1 MISIGKINNVSYH
14 LDHSQHDYYSENDNE
29 QGIFKGTLMRYQGL
43 ENKPVTEKQY
53 LKQIDFGGENN
64 KGIDICFSPPK
75 DWTLIYNLSDEETRL
90 KMDVYRDKAVNAICR
105 AIEQNTYI
113 RKTENNKTTF
123 ELAKAVGIATFN
135 HHTSREV
142 NDKIINPLGVVDAQ
156 EHTHFTVFPKVLGK
170 DNKYHSHTLLQA
182 KYEKHNGHET
192 IRYFDQVGQYEL
204 AKGLQELGFNLY
216 EADKHGNFA
225 VKGITDE
232 LRDNFSKR
240 SEQINKLAGENADY
254 SKKQEVSLKV
264 RAKKDSHNL
273 EDLRSYWQGNAKALG
288 FDKNKLES
296 IKEKQTSQDKTL
308 NELMKDRKATVS
320 MKKLKTLSL
329 SNAKF
334 SNKTNTEKLEE
345 FKKDNKLSKF
355 TKNNFVYSKNAF
367 ITKSLNTFNK
377 SSQSKTFAKLSNRS
391 PGTSTLSQSKPQAQ
405 PSQAATKA
413 QPSQSATP
421 RKPASTPVTT
431 SRSGDSNKTATIGD
445 IKRLELSL
453 LSLDPLDPDYMKHKG
468 AIEEQIAQLKE
479 ELSHSEKSGTTSNN
493 DLTSN
498 DYIES
503 LSQANEIELNNK
515 LLELEDK
522 TELTEGQ
529 INKKLNEIIEFHN
542 SINKKLNEKFINNS
556 KSVSNEIVI
565 GK

>member
-29 QGIFKGTLMRYQGL
+29 KGTFKGTLMRYQGL

-53 LKQIDFGGENN
+53 LKQIDFGGEKN

-90 KMDVYRDKAVNAICR
+90 KMDGYRDKAVNAICR

-113 RKTENNKTTF
+113 RKTESNKTTF

-142 NDKIINPLGVVDAQ
+142 NDKIINPLGIVDAQ
-156 EHTHFTVFPKVLGK
+156 EHTHFTIFPKVLGK

-182 KYEKHNGHET
+182 KYEKENGHET

-216 EADKHGNFA
+216 EADQHGNFA

-232 LRDNFSKR
+232 LRENFSKR
-240 SEQINKLAGENADY
+240 TEQINKLAGNNADY

-273 EDLRSYWQGNAKALG
+273 NDLRQYWQDNAKALG
-288 FDKNKLES
+288 FDKMKLES
-296 IKEKQTSQDKTL
+296 IKEKQTNQDKTL
-308 NELMKDRKATVS
+308 NELMQDKKATVS

-334 SNKTNTEKLEE
+334 SNRTSTEKLEE
-345 FKKDNKLSKF
+345 FKKDNKLNKF
-355 TKNNFVYSKNAF
+355 TKNNFVYSKNDF
-367 ITKSLNTFNK
+367 IAKSLNTFSK
-377 SSQSKTFAKLSNRS
+377 SSQLKTFSKLSNRS
-391 PGTSTLSQSKPQAQ
+391 PGTSKPSNSDTKQNKPQAQ
-405 PSQAATKA
+405 PSNTSP
-413 QPSQSATP
+413 QPQ
-421 RKPASTPVTT
+421 KPASTTKPSFVG
-431 SRSGDSNKTATIGD
+431 GDNKTATISS
-445 IKRLELSL
+445 IKRLELDL
-453 LSLDPLDPDYMKHKG
+453 LSLDPLDPDYLKNKG
-468 AIEEQIAQLKE
+468 NIEEQIAQLKE
-479 ELSHSEKSGTTSNN
+479 ELSNN
-493 DLTSN
+493 DKAYNAGNIHFDLNSN
-498 DYIES
+498 SYIES
-503 LSQANEIELNNK
+503 LSKENETELNKK
-515 LLELEDK
+515 LLELEDNK
-522 TELTEGQ
+522 ELTEGKV
-529 INKKLNEIIEFHN
+529 NKKLNEIIEFHS
-542 SINKKLNEKFINNS
+542 SINTKLNEKYLELSKSINN
-556 KSVSNEIVI
+556 EILI
-565 GK
+565 EK

>member
-14 LDHSQHDYYSENDNE
+14 LEHSQHDYYSENDNE
-29 QGIFKGTLMRYQGL
+29 KGTFKGTLMRYQGL
-43 ENKPVTEKQY
+43 ENKQVTEKQY
-53 LKQIDFGGENN
+53 LKQIDFGGEKN

-75 DWTLIYNLSDEETRL
+75 DWTLIYNLSDEETRQ

-113 RKTENNKTTF
+113 RKTENKKTTY

-135 HHTSREV
+135 HHTGREV
-142 NDKIINPLGVVDAQ
+142 NDKDINPLGIVDAQ

-170 DNKYHSHTLLQA
+170 DNKYHSHTLLEA
-182 KYEKHNGHET
+182 KYEKHNEHET

-240 SEQINKLAGENADY
+240 TEQINKIAGKNADY
-254 SKKQEVSLKV
+254 SRKQEVSLKV

-273 EDLRSYWQGNAKALG
+273 EDLRKYWQDNAKTLG
-288 FDKNKLES
+288 FDKDKLES
-296 IKEKQTSQDKTL
+296 IKEKQTNQDKTL
-308 NELMKDRKATVS
+308 NELMKDKKATVS
-320 MKKLKTLSL
+320 LKKLKTLSL

-345 FKKDNKLSKF
+345 FKKDNKLNKF
-355 TKNNFVYSKNAF
+355 TKNNFVYSKNDF
-367 ITKSLNTFNK
+367 IAKSLNTFSK
-377 SSQSKTFAKLSNRS
+377 SSQLKTFSKLSNRS
-391 PGTSTLSQSKPQAQ
+391 PGTSTPSQSKPQAQ
-405 PSQAATKA
+405 PSHAAAKA
-413 QPSQSATP
+413 QPSETAQQEKA
-421 RKPASTPVTT
+421 PASTPKT
-431 SRSGDSNKTATIGD
+431 SFKAGDSKTATIGD
-445 IKRLELSL
+445 IKRLELDL
-453 LSLDPLDPDYMKHKG
+453 LSLDPLDPDYLKNKG

-479 ELSHSEKSGTTSNN
+479 ELSHSEKANSNIDF
-493 DLTSN
+493 DLNSN
-498 DYIES
+498 SSIEN
-503 LSQANEIELNNK
+503 LSQANEAELNNK

-522 TELTEGQ
+522 TELTEGKV
-529 INKKLNEIIEFHN
+529 NKKLNEIIEFHS
-542 SINKKLNEKFINNS
+542 SINKKLNEHFLNNS
-556 KSVSNEIVI
+556 KSFINEIVI
-565 GK
+565 GN

>member
-29 QGIFKGTLMRYQGL
+29 KGIFKGTLMRYQGL

-53 LKQIDFGGENN
+53 LKQIDFGGDKN

-75 DWTLIYNLSDEETRL
+75 DWTLIYNLSDEETRQ

-113 RKTENNKTTF
+113 RKTENNKTTY

-135 HHTSREV
+135 HHTGREV
-142 NDKIINPLGVVDAQ
+142 NDKDINPLGIVDAQ

-170 DNKYHSHTLLQA
+170 DNKYHSHTLLEA
-182 KYEKHNGHET
+182 KYEKHNEHET

-225 VKGITDE
+225 VKGITEE

-240 SEQINKLAGENADY
+240 TEQINKIAGKNADY
-254 SKKQEVSLKV
+254 SRKQEVSLKV

-273 EDLRSYWQGNAKALG
+273 EDLRKYWQDNAKTLG
-288 FDKNKLES
+288 FDKDKLES
-296 IKEKQTSQDKTL
+296 IKEKQTNQDKTL
-308 NELMKDRKATVS
+308 NELMKDKKATVS

-329 SNAKF
+329 SNTKF
-334 SNKTNTEKLEE
+334 SNRTNTEKLEE
-345 FKKDNKLSKF
+345 FKKDNKLNKF

-367 ITKSLNTFNK
+367 ITKSLNTFSK
-377 SSQSKTFAKLSNRS
+377 ASQSKTFAKLSNRT
-391 PGTSTLSQSKPQAQ
+391 PGTSTPSQSKPQAQ
-405 PSQAATKA
+405 PSHKA

-421 RKPASTPVTT
+421 HKPASTPATS
-431 SRSGDSNKTATIGD
+431 SRSADSKTATIGD
-445 IKRLELSL
+445 IKRLELNL
-453 LSLDPLDPDYMKHKG
+453 LSLDPLDPDYLKHKG

-479 ELSHSEKSGTTSNN
+479 ELSNSEKSGTTSNN
-493 DLTSN
+493 DLSSN

-503 LSQANEIELNNK
+503 LSQTNEVELNNK

-522 TELTEGQ
+522 TELSEGQ
-529 INKKLNEIIEFHN
+529 VNKKLNEIIEFHS

-556 KSVSNEIVI
+556 KSVGNEIVI

>member
-14 LDHSQHDYYSENDNE
+14 LEHSQHDYYSENDNE
-29 QGIFKGTLMRYQGL
+29 KGTFKGTLMRYQGL
-43 ENKPVTEKQY
+43 ENKQVTEKQY

-142 NDKIINPLGVVDAQ
+142 NDKHINPLGIVDAQ

-182 KYEKHNGHET
+182 KYEKDNGHET

-232 LRDNFSKR
+232 LRENFSKR
-240 SEQINKLAGENADY
+240 TEQINKLAGNNADY
-254 SKKQEVSLKV
+254 SRKQEVSLKV

-273 EDLRSYWQGNAKALG
+273 EDLRKYWQDNAKTLG
-288 FDKNKLES
+288 FDKDKLES
-296 IKEKQTSQDKTL
+296 IKEIQTNQDKTL
-308 NELMKDRKATVS
+308 NELLKDKKATVS

-334 SNKTNTEKLEE
+334 SNRTNTEKLEE
-345 FKKDNKLSKF
+345 FKKDNKLNKF
-355 TKNNFVYSKNAF
+355 TKNNFVYSKNDF
-367 ITKSLNTFNK
+367 IAKSLDTFSK
-377 SSQSKTFAKLSNRS
+377 SSQLKTFSKLSNRS
-391 PGTSTLSQSKPQAQ
+391 PGTSKPIQNTTKPSKPQAQ
-405 PSQAATKA
+405 PSQPSI
-413 QPSQSATP
+413 QPQ
-421 RKPASTPVTT
+421 KPASNVKP
-431 SRSGDSNKTATIGD
+431 SFAGGDSKTATISS
-445 IKRLELSL
+445 IKRLELDL
-453 LSLDPLDPDYMKHKG
+453 LSLDPLDPDYLKHKG
-468 AIEEQIAQLKE
+468 NIEEQIAQLKE
-479 ELSHSEKSGTTSNN
+479 ELSTSEKSSTTNN
-493 DLTSN
+493 DFNMSSN
-498 DYIES
+498 SFIES
-503 LSQANEIELNNK
+503 LSQENENQLNNK
-515 LLELEDK
+515 LLDLEDK
-522 TELTEGQ
+522 NELTEGQ
-529 INKKLNEIIEFHN
+529 VNKKLNEIIEFHSSINTKLNQKYIDN
-542 SINKKLNEKFINNS
+542 SIQQKQQQ
-556 KSVSNEIVI
+556 EIT
-565 GK
+565 K

>member
-14 LDHSQHDYYSENDNE
+14 LEHSQHDYYSENDNE

-142 NDKIINPLGVVDAQ
+142 NDKHINPLGIVDAQ
-156 EHTHFTVFPKVLGK
+156 EHTHFTVFPKVLSK

-182 KYEKHNGHET
+182 KYEKDNGHET

-232 LRDNFSKR
+232 LRENFSKR
-240 SEQINKLAGENADY
+240 TEQINKLAGNNADY
-254 SKKQEVSLKV
+254 SRKQEVSLKV

-273 EDLRSYWQGNAKALG
+273 EDLRKYWQDNAKALG
-288 FDKNKLES
+288 FDKDKLES
-296 IKEKQTSQDKTL
+296 IKEKQTNQDKTL
-308 NELMKDRKATVS
+308 NELMKDKKATVS

-345 FKKDNKLSKF
+345 FKKDNKLNKF
-355 TKNNFVYSKNAF
+355 TKNNFVYSKNDF
-367 ITKSLNTFNK
+367 IAKSLNTFSK
-377 SSQSKTFAKLSNRS
+377 SSQLKTFSKLSNRS
-391 PGTSTLSQSKPQAQ
+391 HSTSKPSNGNIKPQQTKLPGQ
-405 PSQAATKA
+405 PSQLST
-413 QPSQSATP
+413 QPQ
-421 RKPASTPVTT
+421 KPASTAKPSFTG
-431 SRSGDSNKTATIGD
+431 GDNKTATISS
-445 IKRLELSL
+445 IKRLELDL
-453 LSLDPLDPDYMKHKG
+453 LSLDPQDPDYLKHKG
-468 AIEEQIAQLKE
+468 HIEEQIAQLKE
-479 ELSHSEKSGTTSNN
+479 ELSNSDKSSSANN
-493 DLTSN
+493 DFNTNSN
-498 DYIES
+498 SFIES
-503 LSQANEIELNNK
+503 LSQENESQLNNK
-515 LLELEDK
+515 LLDLEDK
-522 TELTEGQ
+522 SELTEGQ
-529 INKKLNEIIEFHN
+529 VNKKLNEIIEFHSSINTKLNQKYIDN
-542 SINKKLNEKFINNS
+542 SIQKKQQQ
-556 KSVSNEIVI
+556 EIT
-565 GK
+565 K